1 MGSAISQGINI
12 VVETSYQSEYSDPS
26 NNEFLFAYKITITN
40 NNSYAVKLLRR
51 HWFIIDSNG
60 TSKEVEG
67 EGVVGNQPVIFPSES
82 YQYISSC
89 ILKSEIGK
97 MNGTYLMENVENKTT
112 FQASIPAFM
121 LEVPSK
127 LN

>member
-1 MGSAISQGINI
+1 MSSTISQGINI
-12 VVETSYQSEYSDPS
+12 AVETFYQSEYSNPA
-26 NNEFLFAYKITITN
+26 NNEYLFAYKIIITN
-40 NNSYAVKLLRR
+40 NNSFAVKLLRR
-51 HWFIIDSNG
+51 HWFILDSNG
-60 TSKEVEG
+60 SSKEVEG
-67 EGVVGNQPVIFPSES
+67 EGVVGNQPLIFPTES

-97 MNGTYLMENVENKTT
+97 MHGNYLMENAQNKTT
-112 FQASIPAFM
+112 FKAIIPEFM